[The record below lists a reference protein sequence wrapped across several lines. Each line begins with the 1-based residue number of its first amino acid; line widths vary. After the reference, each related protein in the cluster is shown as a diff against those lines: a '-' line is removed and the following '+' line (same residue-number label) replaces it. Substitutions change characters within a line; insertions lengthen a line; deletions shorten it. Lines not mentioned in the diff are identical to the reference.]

1 VDIIEVKDLT
11 KRFDGL
17 VAVDH
22 VSFTLERGEI
32 FGFLGPNGAGKSTT
46 ISMLA
51 TILTPSGGDATISG
65 FSIRR
70 QRDAVRHSIGMVFQD
85 PSLDNRLT
93 AEENLRFHARLYGV
107 PKEDYRRRME
117 EVLRLVDLWDRKRD
131 IVETFSGGMKR
142 RLEIARGLI
151 HYPDVLFLDEPTIGL
166 DPQTRALLWDYV
178 LKLKHDRA
186 MTIFMTTHYMAEA
199 EYCDRIG
206 IIDHGKIV
214 ALDTPANLKRQLGG
228 DIVRIESSQKDA
240 LRKELE
246 HKLGTP
252 VRAEGNTLQ
261 FEVADGARF
270 LPRLLQEVQTK
281 VEAVELR
288 KPTLDDV
295 FLSLTGR
302 NIRTSENP
310 KSETRNSIQ
319 NRITKIPNSKRTY
332 RTATRFRS
340 FGLWVWSLFRISSFE
355 FRAFAPRLRRGAVA
369 GQTLWQR
376 EITRYR
382 RDRMRIVSTIV
393 QPVMFLIVF
402 GSGFRQTLAS
412 GLGIDYL
419 VFMYP
424 GTVAMTVMGVAFFST
439 VSTVWD
445 REFGFL
451 KEVLVAPIP
460 RTAIALGKTAGA
472 ATIASVQAL
481 ILLALAPVIGVE
493 LHAAR
498 IPLLILYMLMLSLA
512 VSGLGLLVASL
523 MKTTESFGIV
533 IQILIFPMFFLSGA
547 FFPLT
552 EVPKWMEVLS
562 NLNPLTY
569 GVDAFRQVILH
580 GDIPLD
586 VARRIFLY
594 PLPID
599 GLFLVGFST
608 VMVLAAVIAFNK
620 RS

>member
-1 VDIIEVKDLT
+1 MDIIEVKELT

-22 VSFTLERGEI
+22 ASFTVEKGEI

-85 PSLDNRLT
+85 ASLDNRLT

-107 PKEDYRRRME
+107 PKDDYRRRME

-186 MTIFMTTHYMAEA
+186 MTIFMTTHYMDEA

-214 ALDTPANLKRQLGG
+214 ALDTPANLKKQLGG
-228 DIVRIESSQKDA
+228 DVVRIESNQKDA
-240 LRKELE
+240 LKRELE
-246 HKLGTP
+246 QKYGRL
-252 VRAEGNTLQ
+252 VRQEGNYLQ
-261 FEVADGARF
+261 FEVADGATF

-302 NIRTSENP
+302 NIRAAED
-310 KSETRNSIQ
+310 R
-319 NRITKIPNSKRTY
+319 
-332 RTATRFRS
+332 
-340 FGLWVWSLFRISSFE
+340 
-355 FRAFAPRLRRGAVA
+355 
-369 GQTLWQR
+369 GQTTEDGKQRTKDKAHKAKGSAVVRHPFSVLWPQAMTTIWQR

-382 RDRMRIVSTIV
+382 RDRTRIVSTIV

-412 GLGIDYL
+412 GLGMDFL
-419 VFMYP
+419 AFMYP
-424 GTVAMTVMGVAFFST
+424 GTIAMTVMGVAFFST

-460 RTAIALGKTAGA
+460 RTAIALGKTTGA

-481 ILLALAPVIGVE
+481 ILLGLAPVIGVE
-493 LHAAR
+493 LHPAR

-569 GVDAFRQVILH
+569 GVDAFRQVILR
-580 GDIPLD
+580 GDIPQE
-586 VARRIFLY
+586 VAHKIFLY
-594 PLPID
+594 PLPIN
-599 GLFLVGFST
+599 GLFLLGFST
-608 VMVLAAVIAFNK
+608 IMVLAAVIAFNK
-620 RS
+620 KS